1 MAVFQKTVR
10 RTDDIKKRPLSPD
23 DVEFLAG
30 LQKELN
36 TQDTMCQRDPRFW
49 VIKQTITVPAP
60 LDDAEEII
68 AVDNESGDEYHTV
81 QDVAD
86 FVACL
91 QDDGID
97 ADTVLACHDMASA
110 VDAVNETPGLEGR
123 LRTAGVEHQS
133 VIVQDTF
140 FLTHRDCEDH
150 LRKYGYNYKSDA
162 HAFAMTAV
170 RSPAYEALL
179 KLLQTI
185 DWTGIKTNIPN
196 PGENDPAFYLDM
208 GSHPFTGVRRVAFVA
223 RVAAKPHLEKHFN
236 GSHGYEQIT
245 HVTPGR
251 TYAVHAVEGY
261 GDVAD
266 FLFVDDD
273 GNVARLASAFFETP

>member
-10 RTDDIKKRPLSPD
+10 RTDDIKKRPLSAD

-49 VIKQTITVPAP
+49 VIKQTVTVPAP

-91 QDDGID
+91 QDDGTD
-97 ADTVLACHDMASA
+97 ADAVLACHDMASA
-110 VDAVNETPGLEGR
+110 VDAANGTPGLEGR
-123 LRTAGVEHQS
+123 LRTAGVEHRS
-133 VIVQDTF
+133 VIVPDTF
-140 FLTHRDCEDH
+140 FLTHKDCEDH
-150 LRKYGYNYKSDA
+150 LRKYGYNYKPDA
-162 HAFAMTAV
+162 HAFAMTAG
-170 RSPAYEALL
+170 RSPSYETLL
-179 KLLQTI
+179 GLLQTV
-185 DWTGIKTNIPN
+185 DWTGIKTDIPN
-196 PGENDPAFYLDM
+196 PGENDPSFYLNI

-223 RVAAKPHLEKHFN
+223 RVAAKPHLEKHFDD
-236 GSHGYEQIT
+236 SPGYEQIT

-273 GNVARLASAFFETP
+273 GNVARLASAFFEVS

>member
-23 DVEFLAG
+23 DVKFLAG

-60 LDDAEEII
+60 LDDADEIV
-68 AVDNESGDEYHTV
+68 AVDNESGDEYYTV

-97 ADTVLACHDMASA
+97 ADAVLACHDMASA
-110 VDAVNETPGLEGR
+110 VDAANGTPGLEGR
-123 LRTAGVEHQS
+123 LRAVGMRHQP
-133 VIVQDTF
+133 VTVQDTF
-140 FLTHRDCEDH
+140 FLTHKDCEDH
-150 LRKYGYNYKSDA
+150 LRKYGYNYKPDA

-170 RSPAYEALL
+170 RSPAYETLL
-179 KLLQTI
+179 GLLQTV
-185 DWTGIKTNIPN
+185 DWTGIKIDTPSSE
-196 PGENDPAFYLDM
+196 ENDPTFYLDM
-208 GSHPFTGVRRVAFVA
+208 GAHPFTGVRRVAFVA
-223 RVAAKPHLEKHFN
+223 RIARKPHLGKHFD
-236 GSHGYEQIT
+236 GSPGHEQAGN
-245 HVTPGR
+245 VTPGR

-266 FLFVDDD
+266 FLFVDDG
-273 GNVARLASAFFETP
+273 GNVARLASAFFEMP